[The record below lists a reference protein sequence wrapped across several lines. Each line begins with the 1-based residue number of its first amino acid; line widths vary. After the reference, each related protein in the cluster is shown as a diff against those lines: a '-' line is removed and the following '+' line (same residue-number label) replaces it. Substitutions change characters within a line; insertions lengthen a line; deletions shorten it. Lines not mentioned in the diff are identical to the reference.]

1 MDVIL
6 GGGVATLQ
14 PCINKDGEQNWCGK
28 KQQKME
34 MVASTE
40 QLIQDQHACLP
51 LDYSILETRKF
62 LIFCHLLLNM
72 FTINIAIKLTF

>member
-34 MVASTE
+34 RVASAE

-51 LDYSILETRKF
+51 LD
-62 LIFCHLLLNM
+62 
-72 FTINIAIKLTF
+72 